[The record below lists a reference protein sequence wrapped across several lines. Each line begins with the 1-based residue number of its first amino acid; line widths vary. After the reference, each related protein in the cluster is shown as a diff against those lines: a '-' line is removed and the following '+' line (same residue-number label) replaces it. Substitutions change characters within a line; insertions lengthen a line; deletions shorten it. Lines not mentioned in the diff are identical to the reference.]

1 MEKDKARYGLALAV
15 PHLAPAHPA
24 IHLAPEL
31 GWMND
36 PNGLSFV
43 DGVWHAYYQHNPDDD
58 VWGPMHWRHATSP
71 DLVTWTDHG
80 IVLWPGPLGAAFSG
94 SVVVDEWDSAGFGAG
109 ARVAVF
115 TLDLHHDQRQGLA
128 WSTDGFTWNLYDG
141 NPVLTDPTEEH
152 FRDPKVV
159 RFEDR
164 WVMALAV
171 GPEIRFYRS
180 PDLKKWEQ
188 TGFHQPDPRP
198 TNPIECPDLVPL
210 RTEAGEDCW
219 LLIYGDDRG
228 GAGNHSST
236 MALVGQF
243 DGGMFEPLSGPTYV
257 DQGPDFYA
265 AQTFYGVGAG
275 EPPILMAWMNSWQY
289 ANEHPSSGRRGV
301 QSLPRSLSVASLAD
315 PVVRSRPAVDL
326 DELFTEPYAGDD
338 PSGRPVW
345 VSGTAFSMAVTSVHG
360 TAAAVRCDGSTVVL
374 ERAGI
379 PGLDGPAT
387 AARMP
392 ADGGLVTVL
401 VDHGTVEV
409 FTASGR
415 TMTALVFPGDQWAV
429 ETAGDTRAR
438 ILA

>member
-1 MEKDKARYGLALAV
+1 
-15 PHLAPAHPA
+15 
-24 IHLAPEL
+24 
-31 GWMND
+31 MND

-141 NPVLTDPTEEH
+141 NPVLTDPTAEH

-188 TGFHQPDPRP
+188 TGVHQPDPRP

-210 RTEAGEDCW
+210 RTDAGEDCW
-219 LLIYGDDRG
+219 LLIRSFACGRP
-228 GAGNHSST
+228 ATWTSCS
-236 MALVGQF
+236 
-243 DGGMFEPLSGPTYV
+243 LSPTPATILPV
-257 DQGPDFYA
+257 DPCGSA
-265 AQTFYGVGAG
+265 
-275 EPPILMAWMNSWQY
+275 
-289 ANEHPSSGRRGV
+289 GRR
-301 QSLPRSLSVASLAD
+301 SRWPSRRSTERLRRYDVTVRPWYWNAPASRDSTAW
-315 PVVRSRPAVDL
+315 RQ
-326 DELFTEPYAGDD
+326 
-338 PSGRPVW
+338 RPVC
-345 VSGTAFSMAVTSVHG
+345 
-360 TAAAVRCDGSTVVL
+360 R
-374 ERAGI
+374 
-379 PGLDGPAT
+379 P
-387 AARMP
+387 
-392 ADGGLVTVL
+392 
-401 VDHGTVEV
+401 
-409 FTASGR
+409 
-415 TMTALVFPGDQWAV
+415 
-429 ETAGDTRAR
+429 TAGW
-438 ILA
+438 